1 MDEDFD
7 YFLSAF
13 GPGYDRRDVSPS
25 TIEWYRGK
33 LPEQL
38 LIYWQV
44 YGWCGYAEGAFW
56 TVNPREYES
65 IISGWLKQ
73 TRLWGTDVYHV
84 IARSAF
90 GTLYLWGEQSG
101 DSLTISAANAY
112 YIRSTSIFTRAQ
124 FDFAL
129 RCFFS
134 GLTVQ
139 SNDYEN
145 LFGVAKNK
153 LGRLSEGEM
162 YGFTPA
168 LALGGKSV
176 LAGIEKVSAVEHL
189 TFLSQVS
196 ELEEL
201 IAPNL

>member
-7 YFLSAF
+7 FFLSTF
-13 GPGYDRRDVSPS
+13 GPGFDRRSVSSS
-25 TIEWYRGK
+25 TIEQYRGK
-33 LPEQL
+33 LPDQL
-38 LIYWQV
+38 LTYWEV
-44 YGWCGYAEGAFW
+44 YGWCGYAGGIFW
-56 TVNPREYES
+56 SVNPQEYES
-65 IISGWLKQ
+65 IVSEWLKG
-73 TRLWGTDVYHV
+73 TKLWGIDVYHV

-101 DSLTISAANAY
+101 YSLKISSVDAY
-112 YIRSTSIFTRAQ
+112 YICRESMFTGDQ
-124 FDFAL
+124 LDFGV

-134 GLTVQ
+134 GLTVK

-145 LFGVAKNK
+145 LFAVAKNK
-153 LGRLSEGEM
+153 LGRLHEGEM

-168 LALGGKSV
+168 LALGGQRT
-176 LAGIEKVSAVEHL
+176 LAGIEKVGAVEYL

-201 IAPNL
+201 IAPNI

>member
-7 YFLSAF
+7 FFLSTF
-13 GPGYDRRDVSPS
+13 GPGYDRRYVPPS
-25 TIEWYRGK
+25 TIDRYRGK
-33 LPEQL
+33 LPDQL
-38 LIYWQV
+38 LTYWET

-56 TVNPREYES
+56 TVNPQEYES
-65 IISGWLKQ
+65 VVGEWLKG
-73 TRLWGTDVYHV
+73 RKLGGGDVYHV

-101 DSLTISAANAY
+101 YSLKISSVDAY
-112 YIRSTSIFTRAQ
+112 YIRRVPISTGDQ
-124 FDFAL
+124 FDFGV

-134 GLTVQ
+134 GLTVK

-145 LFGVAKNK
+145 LFDVAKNK
-153 LGRLSEGEM
+153 LGRLHEGEI

-168 LALGGKSV
+168 LALGGQST
-176 LAGIEKVSAVEHL
+176 LARIEKVNAVEHL

-201 IAPNL
+201 IIPKI